1 MSNSELVPIGW
12 HSRRH
17 ETSEAHHTSRD
28 RYGTHAQRQERRRAA
43 ALRRREWQL
52 AQYMLEVFDRAAGY
66 TFNTFDPAATIER
79 AQTEVNNLRAKLN
92 ISV

>member
-1 MSNSELVPIGW
+1 
-12 HSRRH
+12 
-17 ETSEAHHTSRD
+17 
-28 RYGTHAQRQERRRAA
+28 
-43 ALRRREWQL
+43 
-52 AQYMLEVFDRAAGY
+52 MLEVFDRAAGY